1 MSKYS
6 EMRKK
11 IESYNI
17 NKLVSNKEAKIYLL
31 ERGYNGRIL
40 SFSPYSLN
48 TNTNLYSD
56 NAYKYSGL
64 SRAIHNEID
73 NPRNIV
79 EKEILKLI
87 PNDFSTFFH
96 LFIKE
101 ISSYGKY
108 VNYCN
113 NYNIP
118 LMKKE
123 KYYTLLKLIKK
134 WRILSQ
140 KAHYCP
146 TKQQKRKLKK
156 IYKNT

>member
-1 MSKYS
+1 MSKYL

-11 IESYNI
+11 IESHNTT
-17 NKLVSNKEAKIYLL
+17 KLVSTKDSKIYSL

-40 SFSPYSLN
+40 SFSPYSLDK
-48 TNTNLYSD
+48 NTNLRSVD
-56 NAYKYSGL
+56 GYKYSGL
-64 SRAIHNEID
+64 SHAIHNEKD
-73 NPRNIV
+73 NPRNLV

-87 PNDFSTFFH
+87 PNDYSSFFH

-101 ISSYGKY
+101 ISSYSKY

-123 KYYTLLKLIKK
+123 KYYHLLKLIKK

-140 KAHYCP
+140 KEHYSP

>member
-11 IESYNI
+11 IESHNT
-17 NKLVSNKEAKIYLL
+17 NKLVSAKDAKIYSL

-40 SFSPYSLN
+40 SFSPYSLDKD
-48 TNTNLYSD
+48 TNLRSVD
-56 NAYKYSGL
+56 GYKYSGL
-64 SRAIHNEID
+64 SHAIHNEKD

-79 EKEILKLI
+79 EHDILQLI
-87 PNDFSTFFH
+87 PNEFSSFFH

>member
-1 MSKYS
+1 MSKYL
-6 EMRKK
+6 ELRKK
-11 IESYNI
+11 IESHNT
-17 NKLVSNKEAKIYLL
+17 NKLVSEKDTKIYSL

-40 SFSPYSLN
+40 SFSPYSLDK
-48 TNTNLYSD
+48 NTNLRSVD
-56 NAYKYSGL
+56 GYKYSGL
-64 SRAIHNEID
+64 SHVIHNEKD

-79 EKEILKLI
+79 EQEILKLI
-87 PNDFSTFFH
+87 PNEYSSFFH

-113 NYNIP
+113 EYNIP

-123 KYYTLLKLIKK
+123 KYNHLLKLIKK

-140 KAHYCP
+140 KEHYSP

>member
-1 MSKYS
+1 MSKYL

-11 IESYNI
+11 IESHNTT
-17 NKLVSNKEAKIYLL
+17 KLVSAKDTKIYSL

-40 SFSPYSLN
+40 SFSPYSLDKS
-48 TNTNLYSD
+48 TNLRSVD
-56 NAYKYSGL
+56 GYKYSGL
-64 SRAIHNEID
+64 SHMIHNEKD

-79 EKEILKLI
+79 EQEILQLT
-87 PNDFSTFFH
+87 PNDFSSFFH

-108 VNYCN
+108 LNYCN
-113 NYNIP
+113 TYNIP

-123 KYYTLLKLIKK
+123 KYNHLLKLIKK

-140 KAHYCP
+140 KEHYSP
-146 TKQQKRKLKK
+146 AKQQKRKLKK

>member
-123 KYYTLLKLIKK
+123 KYYTLLKMIKK

>member
-1 MSKYS
+1 MSKYL
-6 EMRKK
+6 EMRQK
-11 IESYNI
+11 IESHNI
-17 NKLVSNKEAKIYLL
+17 NKLVSAKDAKIYSL

-48 TNTNLYSD
+48 TNTNMYSE
-56 NAYKYSGL
+56 NGYKYSGL
-64 SRAIHNEID
+64 SRAIHNEKD

-79 EKEILKLI
+79 EQEILSLI
-87 PNDFSTFFH
+87 PNDFSSFFH

-101 ISSYGKY
+101 ISSYSKY
-108 VNYCN
+108 LNYCN

-118 LMKKE
+118 LMTKE
-123 KYYTLLKLIKK
+123 KYSTLLKLIKK

-140 KAHYCP
+140 KEHYCP

>member
-11 IESYNI
+11 IESHNI
-17 NKLVSNKEAKIYLL
+17 NKLVSAKEAKIYSL

-40 SFSPYSLN
+40 SFSPHSLN

-73 NPRNIV
+73 NPRNLV

-87 PNDFSTFFH
+87 PNEYSSFFH

-101 ISSYGKY
+101 ISSYDKY

>member
-1 MSKYS
+1 MSKYL

-11 IESYNI
+11 IESHNTT
-17 NKLVSNKEAKIYLL
+17 KLVSTKDSKIYSL

-40 SFSPYSLN
+40 SFSPYSLDKS
-48 TNTNLYSD
+48 TNLRSVD
-56 NAYKYSGL
+56 GYKYSGL
-64 SRAIHNEID
+64 SRAIHNEKD
-73 NPRNIV
+73 NPRNLV
-79 EKEILKLI
+79 EQEILGLI
-87 PNDFSTFFH
+87 PNEYSSFFH

-108 VNYCN
+108 INYCN
-113 NYNIP
+113 TYNIP

-123 KYYTLLKLIKK
+123 KYNHLLKLIKK

-140 KAHYCP
+140 KEHYSP
-146 TKQQKRKLKK
+146 IKQQKRKLKK

>member
-11 IESYNI
+11 IESYNT

-79 EKEILKLI
+79 EKEILKSI

>member
-11 IESYNI
+11 IESHNT
-17 NKLVSNKEAKIYLL
+17 NKLVSNKEAKIYSL

-123 KYYTLLKLIKK
+123 KYHTLLKLIKK